1 MNTIMADTQSLP
13 QRYYQYVATQNRVSD
28 WVRQTRPTQQPGKHH
43 RRTTQTI
50 DSTQSTTTRSSSR
63 RKSSLS
69 SRRRMSADRIYSR
82 TGLGGE
88 LSPLP
93 PAIALVSSSLVV
105 YALLPSI
112 MAVSAFV
119 ILLTLAS
126 MDKQEKGSEP
136 SKRTKLSER
145 RNPIS

>member
-28 WVRQTRPTQQPGKHH
+28 WVKQTRTTQQPRKHH
-43 RRTTQTI
+43 RHTTQTK
-50 DSTQSTTTRSSSR
+50 DSTQSITTRASSG
-63 RKSSLS
+63 RKSSSS
-69 SRRRMSADRIYSR
+69 SRRRMSADTIYSP
-82 TGLGGE
+82 TGGE

-112 MAVSAFV
+112 MTVSAFV
-119 ILLTLAS
+119 IFLTLAS
-126 MDKQEKGSEP
+126 MDKQEKSSELLKR
-136 SKRTKLSER
+136 SKSSER
-145 RNPIS
+145 WNSTS